1 MIDFVGLHHISL
13 AVRDLQQARRFYTDV
28 LGFHEIVRPPFDSTG
43 VWYAVGDQQL
53 HLIVNPTGE
62 TLREGEINSI
72 DGHFAIWV
80 TSYRKTIEW
89 LEEAS
94 IPYEARQESV
104 AGFSQIY
111 VLDLDRNIIEFDA
124 AYGS

>member
-1 MIDFVGLHHISL
+1 MLVDRLFVFLF
-13 AVRDLQQARRFYTDV
+13 LQHARRFYTDV
-28 LGFHEIVRPPFDSTG
+28 LGFHEIERPPFTSKG
-43 VWYAVGDQQL
+43 VWYAVGVQQI
-53 HLIVNPTGE
+53 HLMENAAGE

-80 TSYRKTIEW
+80 ISYRKTIEG

-94 IPYEARQESV
+94 VPYEARQESV

-124 AYGS
+124 VYGS